1 MKRGLALLAL
11 VALVGALS
19 VPAGAKQR
27 TDFALAGEARALEVA
42 VGSEGVTLGLALTEA
57 NSKPEILGVGAGQ
70 CALLGDDA
78 DPNNLPCSSENT
90 VTTRYPGTPGDGNPT
105 CSGSLPAP
113 LDTLLTLRAACGS
126 SMSKLT
132 AGGLPLSQNTGKV
145 LELGA
150 KAPLDVQLL
159 QSLLPG
165 GISDDT
171 ITDLVDQLTG
181 TLSPILGQAPA
192 EVQDALQN
200 ILQIVEGAADTE
212 AIKLELGPSV
222 SNIIPKG
229 QTITVDSTA
238 AGARIGLL
246 GLPTVDAQGLQVQA
260 ADPLKNGLVIIDVG
274 ASRSTATI
282 DKATTA
288 ADATASAALVTVK
301 VRDVTS
307 PTPKYVEV
315 SVAPGQSVTVLNGTP
330 AESTISAASSSTDE
344 AEGRASAAA
353 DAVSLHLLK
362 GVDGGIRLGLGRTTA
377 GVSVDSVEEE
387 TPPVVQKKPPTSLP
401 VTGGALPFGGVALV
415 LLAAAAGT
423 LVVRRRFG
431 SR

>member
-1 MKRGLALLAL
+1 MRRGLVLLAL

-19 VPAGAKQR
+19 APVGAKQR
-27 TDFALAGEARALEVA
+27 TDFAIAGEARALEVA
-42 VGSEGVTLGLALTEA
+42 IGSEGVTLGLALTEA

-78 DPNNLPCSSENT
+78 DPDNLPCSDENT

-113 LDTLLTLRAACGS
+113 LDTLLTLRTACGS
-126 SMSKLT
+126 SLSKLS
-132 AGGLPLSQNTGKV
+132 AKGLPISQNTGKV

-150 KAPLDVQLL
+150 KAPLDAQLL

-181 TLSPILGQAPA
+181 TLSPILDQTPE
-192 EVQDALQN
+192 EVQGALES

-212 AIKLELGPSV
+212 AIKIELGPSA
-222 SNIIPKG
+222 SNITPKG
-229 QTITVDSTA
+229 QKVTVDSTA

-282 DKATTA
+282 DKATTT
-288 ADATASAALVTVK
+288 ADAAASAALVTVK

-315 SVAPGQSVTVLNGTP
+315 SVAPGQSVTVLAGTP

-353 DAVSLHLLK
+353 DAVGLHLLK
-362 GVDGGIRLGLGRTTA
+362 GVNGGIRVGLGRTTA
-377 GVSVDSVEEE
+377 GVSVDAVAE
-387 TPPVVQKKPPTSLP
+387 TLPNVQKKPPTALP
-401 VTGGALPFGGVALV
+401 VTGGGLPFGGIGLV
-415 LLAAAAGT
+415 LLVAAAGS
-423 LVVRRRFG
+423 LVARRRFAG
-431 SR
+431 R